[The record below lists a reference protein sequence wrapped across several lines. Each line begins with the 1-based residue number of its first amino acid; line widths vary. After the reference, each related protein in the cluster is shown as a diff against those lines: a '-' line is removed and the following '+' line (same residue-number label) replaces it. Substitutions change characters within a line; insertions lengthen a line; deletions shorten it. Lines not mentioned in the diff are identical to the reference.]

1 MLAIARAL
9 VANPEL
15 LLVDEQ
21 ISGLAARIVETIFT
35 KLNELR
41 DEGLTIFLVDQ
52 FVEKA
57 LFMCDKAYVMEN
69 GTIVFLGI

>member
-21 ISGLAARIVETIFT
+21 ISGLAPRIAETIFT

-52 FVEKA
+52 FVEKHHLCVIKLVSWRTA
-57 LFMCDKAYVMEN
+57 Q
-69 GTIVFLGI
+69 